1 MLLWGMHNGRMA
13 LRIAALR
20 KEEKRLMDIALS
32 ASKRKDEFIRNMSY
46 EVRTPLNN
54 VAGFAQLLAEPRE
67 MLTDEERQRFG
78 ALIQDDAI
86 KLTDYV
92 DRILVSPDT
101 DCGNKPHATSEER
114 ELNLRKRLRDI
125 HLLKTLLP
133 LYNRCGGCSALAK
146 GYKHQ

>member
-1 MLLWGMHNGRMA
+1 MA

-67 MLTDEERQRFG
+67 MLTRW
-78 ALIQDDAI
+78 
-86 KLTDYV
+86 
-92 DRILVSPDT
+92 
-101 DCGNKPHATSEER
+101 
-114 ELNLRKRLRDI
+114 
-125 HLLKTLLP
+125 
-133 LYNRCGGCSALAK
+133 
-146 GYKHQ
+146 